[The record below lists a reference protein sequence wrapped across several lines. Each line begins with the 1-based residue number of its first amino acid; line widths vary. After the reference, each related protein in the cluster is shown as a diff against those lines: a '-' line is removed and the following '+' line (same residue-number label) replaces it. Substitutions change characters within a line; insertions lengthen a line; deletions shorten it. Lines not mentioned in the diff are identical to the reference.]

1 MNPPILTFVPAVNV
15 PEDAP
20 DWLREA
26 FTQIQYKMTLVHQKL
41 GNHTQAM
48 GLLNAKIPASSN
60 VSTTTIIEGG
70 SPVVPVPPPSTQS
83 IGAVND
89 QSGVTTYATQS
100 GDYGTLVI
108 LNDASAIA
116 VSLTPQSPPW
126 FFFIA
131 NQGAGTATL
140 TPVTGTISYAGNS
153 GASSMP
159 IAGGY
164 SAIVAF
170 DGTNWW
176 GSVEPTAA
184 IIALLAPL
192 ASPAFTGTPT
202 APTAPPGTD
211 DTQLATT
218 AYADAAV
225 AVETKRAESAEALL
239 SPIASPT
246 FTGAV
251 TQPDAPVLT
260 SPTTAT
266 SATAGAATALP
277 ATPAGYLQISLGG
290 TDFKIPYFAV

>member
-1 MNPPILTFVPAVNV
+1 MNPPILTFVPSVNV
-15 PEDAP
+15 PDEAP

-26 FTQIQYKMTLVHQKL
+26 FTQIQYRMTLVHQKL

-70 SPVVPVPPPSTQS
+70 SVAPAPPGPPSQNV
-83 IGAVND
+83 GAVNN
-89 QSGVTTYATQS
+89 QTGVTTYATQA
-100 GDYGTLVI
+100 GDYGALVV

-116 VSLTPQSPPW
+116 VSLTTQSPPW
-126 FFFIA
+126 FCFLA
-131 NQGAGTATL
+131 NQGTGTATL

-170 DGTNWW
+170 DGTDWW

-192 ASPAFTGTPT
+192 DSPAFTGTPT
-202 APTAPPGTD
+202 APTASPGTD

-225 AVETKRAESAEALL
+225 AVETTRAEAAEALL
-239 SPIASPT
+239 APIASPT
-246 FTGAV
+246 FTGSV
-251 TQPDAPVLT
+251 TQPDSPVLT

-277 ATPAGYLQISLGG
+277 VTPAGYLQISLGG

>member
-1 MNPPILTFVPAVNV
+1 MTAPILTFVPAVNV
-15 PEDAP
+15 PDDAP

-48 GLLNAKIPASSN
+48 GLLNAKIPAASN

-70 SPVVPVPPPSTQS
+70 SSVTPVPPPTQTV
-83 IGAVND
+83 GAVND

-100 GDYGTLVI
+100 GDYGALVI

-116 VSLTPQSPPW
+116 VSLPPQTPPW
-126 FFFIA
+126 FCFIA
-131 NQGAGTATL
+131 NQGTGTATL
-140 TPVTGTISYAGNS
+140 TPITGTISYASNS

-170 DGTNWW
+170 DGTDWW
-176 GSVEPTAA
+176 GSVEPTAE

-192 ASPAFTGTPT
+192 DSPAFTGTPT
-202 APTAPPGTD
+202 APTASPGTN

-225 AVETKRAESAEALL
+225 AVETTRAETAEALL
-239 SPIASPT
+239 APIASPT
-246 FTGAV
+246 FTGTV
-251 TQPDAPVLT
+251 TQPDAPVLS